1 LIPSAYQGRR
11 RCINKGQLR
20 LVLLFHCTIN
30 INPKHIHDDTLPTYD
45 DEAVE
50 LLDYIAMNDLENAYD
65 AERDAISADM
75 YDNCDPSEFSDT
87 PNYTKTFTN

>member
-1 LIPSAYQGRR
+1 MT
-11 RCINKGQLR
+11 
-20 LVLLFHCTIN
+20 H
-30 INPKHIHDDTLPTYD
+30 LPMITN

-87 PNYTKTFTN
+87 RTIRRRASLLTNSPSGFKFNQKRQLR

>member
-1 LIPSAYQGRR
+1 MT
-11 RCINKGQLR
+11 
-20 LVLLFHCTIN
+20 H
-30 INPKHIHDDTLPTYD
+30 LPMITN

-75 YDNCDPSEFSDT
+75 YDNCDPSEFFRILRTIRRRASH
-87 PNYTKTFTN
+87 

>member
-1 LIPSAYQGRR
+1 MIT
-11 RCINKGQLR
+11 N
-20 LVLLFHCTIN
+20 
-30 INPKHIHDDTLPTYD
+30 

-87 PNYTKTFTN
+87 RTIRRRASLLTNSPWALSLIKRAASVSLIMFCI

>member
-1 LIPSAYQGRR
+1 MIT
-11 RCINKGQLR
+11 N
-20 LVLLFHCTIN
+20 
-30 INPKHIHDDTLPTYD
+30 

-65 AERDAISADM
+65 AERDAISDM

-87 PNYTKTFTN
+87 

>member
-1 LIPSAYQGRR
+1 MIT
-11 RCINKGQLR
+11 N
-20 LVLLFHCTIN
+20 
-30 INPKHIHDDTLPTYD
+30 

-75 YDNCDPSEFSDT
+75 YDNDPSEFFGYSD
-87 PNYTKTFTN
+87 YTKTSFLTN